1 MTTEEFSQSVKAC
14 TWHGAAPANE
24 TARHGEYYQP
34 MLELPTYL
42 RFKSL
47 VPCTVAVLLI
57 VTPVRAQQVAQ
68 PAAPAVDATALA
80 KQSQNPVGSLVSVP
94 FQFNFNT
101 GGDLGERTLL
111 NVNFQPVIP
120 FRLTDRWNVIAR
132 TIVPLESVPGDA
144 GTRFSGVGDIQLQ
157 LFVTPA
163 APRAIIWGL
172 GGAFSFP
179 TATIDPV
186 ESGTWAA
193 GPSLVLVK
201 MTGSFVLGGLVS
213 QIWPLAD
220 AGDARETNLLT
231 IQPAVNFNFGH
242 GWAMAFS
249 PVITANWDAPVGDRW
264 TVPVGLG
271 LTRTVVFNRRPMN
284 LGISYNYNIE
294 HPAGTAGE
302 QLRFTV
308 TLLYPR

>member
-14 TWHGAAPANE
+14 TWHGAAPASE
-24 TARHGEYYQP
+24 TARHGEGYQP

-42 RFKSL
+42 RVKSL
-47 VPCTVAVLLI
+47 LPCTVAVLLI

-163 APRAIIWGL
+163 APRAIIWAW
-172 GGAFSFP
+172 GARSRFLLPQS
-179 TATIDPV
+179 IQLR
-186 ESGTWAA
+186 A
-193 GPSLVLVK
+193 GP
-201 MTGSFVLGGLVS
+201 GL
-213 QIWPLAD
+213 Q
-220 AGDARETNLLT
+220 G
-231 IQPAVNFNFGH
+231 
-242 GWAMAFS
+242 
-249 PVITANWDAPVGDRW
+249 
-264 TVPVGLG
+264 
-271 LTRTVVFNRRPMN
+271 RR
-284 LGISYNYNIE
+284 SCS
-294 HPAGTAGE
+294 
-302 QLRFTV
+302 
-308 TLLYPR
+308 